1 MRDSCSWVFCGDGAT
16 GRRSAGAST
25 TAAAD
30 ANTSRRVTCMSEHL
44 VNRIDRSGSAPIPTR
59 YGHQTIKKRVR
70 SVGGFEPDRG
80 SKVVPIRIHVLAAT
94 EGRDHIRWSVPQ
106 AKGTHRD
113 QRAVVGPE
121 CRAESEFWDPVRSN
135 EQPVGGTAGEHDTAQ
150 PPIEGPA
157 SQRHRP
163 A

>member
-1 MRDSCSWVFCGDGAT
+1 
-16 GRRSAGAST
+16 
-25 TAAAD
+25 
-30 ANTSRRVTCMSEHL
+30 MSEHL
-44 VNRIDRSGSAPIPTR
+44 VNRIDRSGRAPIPTR

-70 SVGGFEPDRG
+70 RVGGFEPDRG

-121 CRAESEFWDPVRSN
+121 RRAEVELEDAVGSNQQPVR
-135 EQPVGGTAGEHDTAQ
+135 A
-150 PPIEGPA
+150 PA
-157 SQRHRP
+157 RKDDR
-163 A
+163 